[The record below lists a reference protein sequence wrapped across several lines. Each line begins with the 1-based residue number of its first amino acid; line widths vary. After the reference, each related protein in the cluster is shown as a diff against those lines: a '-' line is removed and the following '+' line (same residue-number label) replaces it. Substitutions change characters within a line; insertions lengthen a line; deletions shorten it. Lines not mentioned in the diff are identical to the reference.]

1 MLDKNLYNGWTN
13 YETWKLMVEVVD
25 DLDLGKK
32 ASWPELNQAVELI
45 CYDGVEHSS
54 LAESLITAF
63 LAEVNWRELADAH
76 NEKY

>member
-1 MLDKNLYNGWTN
+1 MLEKNLYNGWTN
-13 YETWKLMVEVVD
+13 YETWRIMLEVVD
-25 DLDLGKK
+25 GLDLGEN
-32 ASWPELNQAVELI
+32 ATWSEINHAVELV
-45 CYDGVEHSS
+45 CYDGVEHAS